1 MTTPESTEK
10 LPLHDVVKCGWIC
23 TACRVA
29 DRFREKVEQSPC
41 SCLRGGHAMI
51 EKAVM
56 CKNCDQISDDMT
68 VFRKQQCR
76 GTGTPPSHAKTVS
89 SRSESES
96 EEYEMKVRLDIRFA
110 EEEVRRLRALKMLE
124 EERAKLQQLLARKAS
139 STSFSTIFFYNTRKH
154 AACLSMF
161 VFSGNL
167 MGCVLMC
174 SSILCWGM
182 DAFDTLPMCPDEFNL
197 RADLAKA
204 RSILIAICM
213 Q

>member
-68 VFRKQQCR
+68 VFRKQQCL
-76 GTGTPPSHAKTVS
+76 GTGTPPSHAKTVN
-89 SRSESES
+89 SRSESEP

-110 EEEVRRLRALKMLE
+110 EEEMRRLRALKMLE

-139 STSFSTIFFYNTRKH
+139 STSFSTTFFYNTCKH
-154 AACLSMF
+154 AACLSMLYSRGIWWD
-161 VFSGNL
+161 VFW
-167 MGCVLMC
+167 CVLLFFVEAWMRLIPFQC
-174 SSILCWGM
+174 ALMSSTSGQTWPRQG
-182 DAFDTLPMCPDEFNL
+182 PYW
-197 RADLAKA
+197 
-204 RSILIAICM
+204 
-213 Q
+213 

>member
-1 MTTPESTEK
+1 
-10 LPLHDVVKCGWIC
+10 
-23 TACRVA
+23 
-29 DRFREKVEQSPC
+29 
-41 SCLRGGHAMI
+41 MI

-174 SSILCWGM
+174 SSILC
-182 DAFDTLPMCPDEFNL
+182 
-197 RADLAKA
+197 
-204 RSILIAICM
+204 
-213 Q
+213 

>member
-1 MTTPESTEK
+1 MEK

-139 STSFSTIFFYNTRKH
+139 STSFSTIFLQYTQT
-154 AACLSMF
+154 CSMF
-161 VFSGNL
+161 KYVCILGESDGMCFDVFFYSL
-167 MGCVLMC
+167 LRHGCV
-174 SSILCWGM
+174 
-182 DAFDTLPMCPDEFNL
+182 
-197 RADLAKA
+197 
-204 RSILIAICM
+204 
-213 Q
+213 